1 MLHERPDQSGRD
13 VLNLTTRFMVTA
25 DNTPVYDRFF
35 AGGFSTIRG
44 FGFRG
49 VSPVEFRP
57 PPNETEYAH
66 VGGDAM
72 FLASAEFLF
81 PLTADD
87 MLRGVVFCD
96 TGTVEPTINKWN
108 ASYRV
113 APGSDFGSRSRCWA
127 RCELPRISPFP
138 SSRIP
143 PTVRRSSVSLGFMR

>member
-1 MLHERPDQSGRD
+1 
-13 VLNLTTRFMVTA
+13 MVTA

-113 APGSDFGSRSRCWA
+113 APGFG
-127 RCELPRISPFP
+127 LRISVPMFGAAPIALDFAFP
-138 SSRIP
+138 IVKDSTDSTQIFSFF
-143 PTVRRSSVSLGFMR
+143 VGFMR